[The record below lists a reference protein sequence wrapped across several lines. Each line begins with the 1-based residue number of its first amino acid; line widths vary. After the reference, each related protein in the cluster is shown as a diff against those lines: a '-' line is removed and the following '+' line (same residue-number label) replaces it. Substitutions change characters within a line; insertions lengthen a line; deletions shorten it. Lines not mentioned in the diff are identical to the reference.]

1 MSKSVNSILSYCQV
15 TESQTTNIPVTGGGS
30 NTTTVNAVYSFKSSS
45 IYADSG
51 VATATGITLIKPD
64 DWKGDQ
70 PLISVGQ
77 MIASG
82 KVERL
87 YALVAPEDTTKP
99 NKRIAILCA
108 SDKVKTAKGSDAT
121 TGLVG
126 KTLKTT
132 RGSVTK
138 TLGKVIR
145 LGAKVSDHFL

>member
-1 MSKSVNSILSYCQV
+1 MSRSATSILSYCQV
-15 TESQTTNIPVTGGGS
+15 VESQSTTIPVTGGGS
-30 NTTTVNAVYSFKSSS
+30 NTTTVDNSYNFKSSS
-45 IYADSG
+45 IYLDKAVSD
-51 VATATGITLIKPD
+51 VTGISIIKPE
-64 DWKGDQ
+64 DWKGDE

-87 YALVAPEDTTKP
+87 YALVAPEDTNKP
-99 NKRIAILCA
+99 NKRVAILVVT
-108 SDKVKTAKGSDAT
+108 DKVKLAKGSDPV

-132 RGSVTK
+132 RGSVVK